1 MVRRFFHEKSNMLSR
16 IECRAHLFPEKR
28 GAAAPVSG
36 GLTRKRL
43 FSAMAR
49 ASSLNS
55 VWPSPLKSC
64 PLTKATGSRGI
75 QL

>member
-1 MVRRFFHEKSNMLSR
+1 MLLFR

-28 GAAAPVSG
+28 GAAAPVPR
-36 GLTRKRL
+36 GLTSKGL

-55 VWPSPLKSC
+55 VWPSPLWAGLGSLKSC
-64 PLTKATGSRGI
+64 PLTKATATGSRGI